1 MKRILLLL
9 LLCSTT
15 LLMAQQTD
23 PIQEAMA
30 SYDYE
35 TALSLIAQKKPA
47 TPLLLQ
53 KGKALRSLGLNA
65 EALSTYQ
72 EIIGKDSTN
81 TRALIEAAEC
91 CRTLAKYKQA
101 SAYYEKVL
109 DLTPENKYVR
119 IQYINLLLAQQ
130 KFREA
135 LGESSLMTEKDS
147 SAIALHLQ
155 AQSFEGMNE
164 LLPAAGCYYNIQEK
178 YPADYL
184 AAAKL
189 GAINIAA
196 SYYDEAIEATE
207 KYRKIDTTNIA
218 VNRQNALAYC
228 LKQDYP
234 TAIRRYQ
241 YLVNQGDS
249 TFHTCYYLGISYY
262 AIERYYEA
270 HDFLEAARK
279 YDPENVTL
287 LYYLGRSCAKTSWK
301 KQGVEYL
308 EQAINLSIPKDS
320 SMVRLYIG
328 MTDCYKMAQMYKEQ
342 LASIKERYQ
351 KYDRQNHKLLY
362 DMAHLSFFAL
372 KDRKSTERYLEA
384 FLKTR
389 PKDEKA
395 EQAKLNEKGELVL
408 GITNYYNA
416 ADNWLKDL
424 KSKQKIEDFF
434 QNGNPETTTG
444 GRALKFYATMRLE
457 VRKAATVN
465 RKQPFFLF
473 MK

>member
-1 MKRILLLL
+1 MKRLLLL
-9 LLCSTT
+9 FLLCPTT
-15 LLMAQQTD
+15 LLMAQHLD

-30 SYDYE
+30 NYDYE
-35 TALSLIAQKKPA
+35 AALSLIAAKKPT

-53 KGKALRSLGLNA
+53 KGKALRVLGLNT

-72 EIIGKDSTN
+72 EIITN
-81 TRALIEAAEC
+81 DTTNSRAFIEAAEC
-91 CRTLAKYKQA
+91 CRTLAKSNQA
-101 SAYYEKVL
+101 LKYYERAL
-109 DLTPENKYVR
+109 DLNPENKYVR
-119 IQYINLLLAQQ
+119 IQYINLLLSLQ
-130 KFREA
+130 KFRDA

-155 AQSFEGMNE
+155 AQSFEGMGE
-164 LLPAAGCYYNIQEK
+164 PLPAAGCYYNIQEK
-178 YPADYL
+178 YPSDYL

-189 GAINIAA
+189 GAINIAG
-196 SYYDEAIEATE
+196 SYFDEAIEATE
-207 KYRKIDTTNIA
+207 KYRQIDTTNIA

-249 TFHTCYYLGISYY
+249 SFHTCYYLGISYY

-279 YDPENVTL
+279 YDPENVNL
-287 LYYLGRSCAKTSWK
+287 LYYLGRACAKTSWK

-320 SMVRLYIG
+320 SMTRLYIG

-342 LASIKERYQ
+342 LASMKERYQ
-351 KYDRQNHKLLY
+351 KYDRQNHKILY
-362 DMAHLSFFAL
+362 DMAHLSFSAL
-372 KDRKSTERYLEA
+372 KDKKSTERYLEA

-389 PKDEKA
+389 PKDDKT

-408 GITNYYNA
+408 GMANYYNA
-416 ADNWLKDL
+416 AANWLKDL

-434 QNGNPETTTG
+434 QNG
-444 GRALKFYATMRLE
+444 K
-457 VRKAATVN
+457 
-465 RKQPFFLF
+465 
-473 MK
+473 

>member
-1 MKRILLLL
+1 MKRMLLLF
-9 LLCSTT
+9 LLCPAT
-15 LLMAQQTD
+15 LLMAQHLD

-30 SYDYE
+30 NYDYE
-35 TALSLIAQKKPA
+35 TALSLIAQKKA
-47 TPLLLQ
+47 TTPLLLQ
-53 KGKALRSLGLNA
+53 KGKALRSLGLNM

-72 EIIGKDSTN
+72 EIIANDSTN
-81 TRALIEAAEC
+81 TRAMIEAAEC

-101 SAYYEKVL
+101 SAYYEQVL

-119 IQYINLLLAQQ
+119 IQYIGLLLSQQ
-130 KFREA
+130 RFRDA
-135 LGESSLMTEKDS
+135 LGESSIMTEKDS

-207 KYRKIDTTNIA
+207 KYRKIDTTNIV

-228 LKQDYP
+228 LKQDYS

-249 TFHTCYYLGISYY
+249 SFHTCYYLGISYY
-262 AIERYYEA
+262 AIEKYYEA
-270 HDFLEAARK
+270 HDFLEVARK
-279 YDPENVTL
+279 YDPENVNL

-308 EQAINLSIPKDS
+308 ERAINLSIPKDS

-342 LASIKERYQ
+342 LASMKERYQ
-351 KYDRQNHKLLY
+351 KYDKQNHKLLY
-362 DMAHLSFFAL
+362 DMAHLSISAL
-372 KDRKSTERYLEA
+372 QDKKSAEQYLEA

-389 PKDEKA
+389 PKDEKDQ
-395 EQAKLNEKGELVL
+395 QAKLNEKGELVL
-408 GITNYYNA
+408 GKTNYYNA
-416 ADNWLKDL
+416 AENWLKDL

-434 QNGNPETTTG
+434 QNG
-444 GRALKFYATMRLE
+444 K
-457 VRKAATVN
+457 
-465 RKQPFFLF
+465 
-473 MK
+473 

>member
-1 MKRILLLL
+1 MKRLLLL
-9 LLCSTT
+9 FLLCPTT
-15 LLMAQQTD
+15 LLMAQHLD

-30 SYDYE
+30 NYDYE
-35 TALSLIAQKKPA
+35 AALSLIAAKKPT

-53 KGKALRSLGLNA
+53 KGKALRGLGLNT

-72 EIIGKDSTN
+72 EIITN
-81 TRALIEAAEC
+81 DTTNSRAFIEAAEC
-91 CRTLAKYKQA
+91 CRTLAKSNQA
-101 SAYYEKVL
+101 LKYYERAL
-109 DLTPENKYVR
+109 DLNPENKYAR
-119 IQYINLLLAQQ
+119 IQYINLLLSLQ
-130 KFREA
+130 KFRDA

-155 AQSFEGMNE
+155 AQSFEGMGE
-164 LLPAAGCYYNIQEK
+164 PLPAAGCYYNIQEK
-178 YPADYL
+178 YPSDYL

-189 GAINIAA
+189 GAINIAG
-196 SYYDEAIEATE
+196 SYFDEAIEATE
-207 KYRKIDTTNIA
+207 KYRQIDTTNIA

-249 TFHTCYYLGISYY
+249 SFHTCYYLGISYY

-279 YDPENVTL
+279 YDPENVNL
-287 LYYLGRSCAKTSWK
+287 LYYLGRACAKTSWK

-320 SMVRLYIG
+320 SMTRLYIG
-328 MTDCYKMAQMYKEQ
+328 MTDCYKMVQMYKEQ
-342 LASIKERYQ
+342 LASMKERYQ
-351 KYDRQNHKLLY
+351 KYDKQNHKILY
-362 DMAHLSFFAL
+362 DMAHLSFSAL
-372 KDRKSTERYLEA
+372 KDKKSTERYLEA

-389 PKDEKA
+389 PKDDKT

-408 GITNYYNA
+408 GMANYYNA
-416 ADNWLKDL
+416 AANWLKDL

-434 QNGNPETTTG
+434 QNG
-444 GRALKFYATMRLE
+444 K
-457 VRKAATVN
+457 
-465 RKQPFFLF
+465 
-473 MK
+473 

>member
-9 LLCSTT
+9 LFYPAT
-15 LLMAQQTD
+15 LLMAQQVD

-30 SYDYE
+30 NYDYE
-35 TALSLIAQKKPA
+35 TALSLIAQQK
-47 TPLLLQ
+47 TTLPLLLQ

-72 EIIGKDSTN
+72 EIITNDSTN

-91 CRTLAKYKQA
+91 CRSLAKYKQA
-101 SAYYEKVL
+101 STYYERVL

-119 IQYINLLLAQQ
+119 IQYIGLLLSQQ
-130 KFREA
+130 KFQDA
-135 LGESSLMTEKDS
+135 LGESSLMTENDS

-178 YPADYL
+178 YPTDYL

-234 TAIRRYQ
+234 TAIRRYE
-241 YLVNQGDS
+241 YLVSQGDS
-249 TFHTCYYLGISYY
+249 SFHTCYYLGISYY

-270 HDFLEAARK
+270 HDFLEIARK
-279 YDPENVTL
+279 YEPENVNL

-308 EQAINLSIPKDS
+308 EQAINLSLPKDS
-320 SMVRLYIG
+320 NMVRLYIG

-342 LASIKERYQ
+342 LASMKERYQ
-351 KYDRQNHKLLY
+351 KYDKQNHKLLY
-362 DMAHLSFFAL
+362 DMAHLSFTAL
-372 KDRKSTERYLEA
+372 KDKKSTERYLET

-395 EQAKLNEKGELVL
+395 EQANLNEKGELVL
-408 GITNYYNA
+408 GMANYYNA
-416 ADNWLKDL
+416 AAQWLKDL
-424 KSKQKIEDFF
+424 QSKQKIEDFF
-434 QNGNPETTTG
+434 QNG
-444 GRALKFYATMRLE
+444 K
-457 VRKAATVN
+457 
-465 RKQPFFLF
+465 
-473 MK
+473 